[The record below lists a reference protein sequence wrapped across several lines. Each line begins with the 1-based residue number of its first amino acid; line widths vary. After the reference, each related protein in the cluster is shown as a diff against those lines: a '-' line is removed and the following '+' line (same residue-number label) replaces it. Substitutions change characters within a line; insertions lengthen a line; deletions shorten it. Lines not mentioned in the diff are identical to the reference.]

1 MKTSFPAIRNVL
13 RCGAFGLVLSLG
25 ACSGGSDAP
34 ATVSGTD
41 VPVDATTDA
50 NVAFLFV
57 KAIVQAGDQDLIEP
71 IQVGNVSLAESDQQ
85 EPDESL

>member
-1 MKTSFPAIRNVL
+1 V
-13 RCGAFGLVLSLG
+13 
-25 ACSGGSDAP
+25 P

-41 VPVDATTDA
+41 VPVDATIDA

-57 KAIVQAGDQDLIEP
+57 KAIVQAGDQDLLEP

-85 EPDESL
+85 EPDESI